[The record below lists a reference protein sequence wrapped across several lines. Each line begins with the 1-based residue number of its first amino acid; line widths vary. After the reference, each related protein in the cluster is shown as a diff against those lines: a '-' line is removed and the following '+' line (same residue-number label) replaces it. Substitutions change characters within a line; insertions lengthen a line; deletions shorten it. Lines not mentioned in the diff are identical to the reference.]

1 MKNFLTSAVLCMA
14 LASCSGSS
22 SASSRPNDTTNTAT
36 QMDENT
42 LPVDSASA
50 QVEFETSLGNFTVLL
65 YGDTPLHRD
74 NFLKLVADSAYN
86 GTLFH
91 RVIDSFMV
99 QAGDPDS
106 KTAQPGQ
113 QLGAGDVGYT
123 IPAEFRYP
131 KHFHKRGA
139 LAAAR
144 QGDQVNPERRSSGC
158 QFYVVTGEKYN
169 AQQIKQMESR
179 MAQMQLQDH
188 FNALVQ
194 QNQDKIRRMRAERDS
209 SGLTALQ
216 NQLVAETEAWG
227 RANPLKFPAEI
238 IEAYTTV
245 GGTPHLDGQ
254 YTVFGEVISGM
265 DVIDKIEKVETDR
278 NDRPVTDIKILSA
291 KIVK

>member
-1 MKNFLTSAVLCMA
+1 MA

-22 SASSRPNDTTNTAT
+22 SASSRTGDTTNTAT
-36 QMDENT
+36 QMNENT

-50 QVEFETSLGNFTVLL
+50 KVEFETSLGNFTVLL

-106 KTAQPGQ
+106 KTAQSGQ

-216 NQLVAETEAWG
+216 NQLVAET
-227 RANPLKFPAEI
+227 
-238 IEAYTTV
+238 
-245 GGTPHLDGQ
+245 D
-254 YTVFGEVISGM
+254 M
-265 DVIDKIEKVETDR
+265 
-278 NDRPVTDIKILSA
+278 
-291 KIVK
+291 